1 MIFILIFID
10 LEDVHYGISPIL
22 ITILYGTLLL
32 IIVPK
37 ITMSLSLLVPKSG
50 AR

>member
-1 MIFILIFID
+1 MIFCID
-10 LEDVHYGISPIL
+10 LEDVHGISPIL
-22 ITILYGTLLL
+22 ITILYGTLSL

-37 ITMSLSLLVPKSG
+37 ITMTSLSLLVPKSG